1 MKVLLVNPPRS
12 PHNALR
18 DHAPPEALRF
28 VHTRLVGPPLGLL
41 TMAAAVRDDADV
53 RFIDLKGEYDL
64 HPDAPS
70 PGDLV
75 RASILADPP
84 DIVGVTFIASE
95 TPAGLDIL
103 RAVRSVSDRILTVA
117 GGLHAT
123 LCPEDFDDPA
133 VDVVVQGDGAL
144 AFKALVRTV
153 ASEGGLD
160 AVGGLLIRD
169 GDHLRPTT
177 APALAIDPA
186 GRDFLVP
193 DRSCLKPWLS
203 TYTVGGDPRPV
214 TYLFTSLGCPSRCS
228 FCSIW
233 PQRAGAYL
241 QRDIDSVIAEVASL
255 TEYEVIRFADAN
267 SVVDIAW
274 TNRLLDRL
282 ESEGIHKAFV
292 MDLRLDTAAKHPE
305 LIARLARNGL
315 KVVITGIESPRAEEL
330 KRYNKALDT
339 RAITEGLGVFA
350 DNGILLRANYV
361 VNPDYGPDDFAALA
375 EFATAHATAYAGYT
389 ILTPMPGTALH
400 RQMRPRIIDTD
411 LAKYNFFNCVVET
424 RLPLDRFYEEA
435 GRLWAIRRGDH
446 VIS

>member
-28 VHTRLVGPPLGLL
+28 VHSRLVGPPLGLL
-41 TMAAAVRDDADV
+41 TIAVAARDDADV
-53 RFIDLKGEYDL
+53 SFIDLKGEYDL

-70 PGDLV
+70 PADFI
-75 RASILADPP
+75 RSRIQADPP
-84 DIVGVTFIASE
+84 DLVGVTFIASE

-103 RAVRSVSDRILTVA
+103 RAVKAVSPGIVTVA

-123 LCPEDFDDPA
+123 LCPEDFVDPA
-133 VDVVVQGDGAL
+133 VDIVVPGDGAVV
-144 AFKALVRTV
+144 FRNLVRTL
-153 ASEGGLD
+153 AAGGDLD
-160 AVGGLLIRD
+160 TVGGLLVRD
-169 GDHLRPTT
+169 GDRLRPTL
-177 APALAIDPA
+177 APAPPVDPA

-193 DRSCLKPWLS
+193 DRSYLQPWLS
-203 TYTVGGDPRPV
+203 TYTVGGRPQPV
-214 TYLFTSLGCPSRCS
+214 TYVFTSLGCTSRCS

-233 PQRAGAYL
+233 PQRDGAYL
-241 QRDIDSVIAEVASL
+241 QRDVDSVVAELASL
-255 TEYEVIRFADAN
+255 TEYEVIRWADAN
-267 SVVDIAW
+267 SVVDLEW
-274 TNRLLDRL
+274 TARLLDRL
-282 ESEGIHKAFV
+282 EAEGIRKHFV
-292 MDLRLDTAAKHPE
+292 MDLRLDTAAKHPG
-305 LIARLARNGL
+305 LIARLARGGL

-339 RAITEGLGVFA
+339 RSITEGLKVFA

-361 VNPDYGPDDFAALA
+361 VDPDYGPDDFAALA
-375 EFATAHATAYAGYT
+375 DFATAHSTAYAGYT
-389 ILTPMPGTALH
+389 ILTPMPGTGLH
-400 RQMRPRIIDTD
+400 RQMRPRIVDSD

-435 GRLWAIRRGDH
+435 GRLWAIRTGDH